1 MIGGEQQKILVNM
14 GNDGIMRLDEN
25 FSELLGLNERE
36 FNWKLVREHDGL
48 TKQSK
53 EVMWLEFG
61 DDGMFKDKHPEIAI
75 DRSLIMSP
83 FNQFFTWQT
92 SVVTEIVEVRED
104 YIEFKTK
111 NSNYKLFKI

>member
-1 MIGGEQQKILVNM
+1 MIGGEQQKLLVNM
-14 GNDGIMRLDEN
+14 GDDGIMRLDEN

-36 FNWKLVREHDGL
+36 FNWKLVREHDGK

-53 EVMWLEFG
+53 AIGWIEWDETG
-61 DDGMFKDKHPEIAI
+61 RYKDKHQEIAI

-83 FNQFFTWQT
+83 FNQYFTWQT
-92 SVVTEIVEVRED
+92 SVVTEIIEVRED

>member
-1 MIGGEQQKILVNM
+1 MIGGEQQKLLVNM
-14 GNDGIMRLDEN
+14 GDDGIIHLDEN
-25 FSELLGLNERE
+25 FAELLGVIESE

-53 EVMWLEFG
+53 AIGWIEWDETG
-61 DDGMFKDKHPEIAI
+61 RYKSTNPEIAI

-83 FNQFFTWQT
+83 FNDFFTWQT
-92 SVVTEIVEVRED
+92 SVVTEIIEVRED
-104 YIEFKTK
+104 YIEFKTQ

>member
-1 MIGGEQQKILVNM
+1 MIGGEQQKLLVNM
-14 GNDGIMRLDEN
+14 GDDGIMRLDEK
-25 FSELLGLNERE
+25 FAELLGVIESE

-53 EVMWLEFG
+53 EIGWLEFG
-61 DDGMFKDKHPEIAI
+61 EDGRFKDKHPEIAI
-75 DRSLIMSP
+75 DRSLLMSP
-83 FNQFFTWQT
+83 FNQYFTWQT
-92 SVVTEIVEVRED
+92 SVVTEIIEVRED

>member
-1 MIGGEQQKILVNM
+1 MIGGTQPKVLVNM
-14 GNDGIMRLDEN
+14 GDDGIMRLDEN

-53 EVMWLEFG
+53 EIGWLEF
-61 DDGMFKDKHPEIAI
+61 DGNGRFKDKHPEIAI

-92 SVVTEIVEVRED
+92 TPVTEIISQTED
-104 YIEFKTK
+104 LIEFKTK